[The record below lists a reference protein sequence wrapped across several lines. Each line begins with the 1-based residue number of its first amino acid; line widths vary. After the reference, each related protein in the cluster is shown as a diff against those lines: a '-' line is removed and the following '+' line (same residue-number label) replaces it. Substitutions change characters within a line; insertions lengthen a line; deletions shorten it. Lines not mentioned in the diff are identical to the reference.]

1 MRAIVQVRLKQGV
14 LDPQGKAIEA
24 ALVSLGFT
32 GVDSVRQGKLI
43 EIELDQTDPD
53 AARAEAERMAEALLA
68 NPVIETYSVEL
79 AGE

>member
-24 ALVSLGFT
+24 ALGSLGFA

-43 EIELDQTDPD
+43 EIELEETDPV
-53 AARAEAERMAEALLA
+53 AARAHVERMAEALLA